1 MGEALVN
8 AFFLKSQRG
17 CAGRGSHKAS
27 IIDGFMEEHGE
38 IAFTEMPCKSHGIIP
53 IFTTENW
60 EGGTY
65 CWFWQGY
72 CYHGA
77 INRIAVTSRE
87 ANDPAYIPLL
97 KENQKEYIYHSEL
110 VLENQRIIMSDHVDI
125 EFQTCYSNF
134 LTIMYETKEEV
145 QRAYEIMKE
154 GSKTIYQLEATPYS
168 SCRVVFVDRF
178 GIRWGIMTEQTER

>member
-1 MGEALVN
+1 MQIVPTLNFGGNCREAIQMYEK
-8 AFFLKSQRG
+8 AFNGKIS
-17 CAGRGSHKAS
+17 CM
-27 IIDGFMEEHGE
+27 I
-38 IAFTEMPCKSHGIIP
+38 
-53 IFTTENW
+53 
-60 EGGTY
+60 TY
-65 CWFWQGY
+65 G
-72 CYHGA
+72 
-77 INRIAVTSRE
+77 E

-110 VLENQRIIMSDHVDI
+110 VLDNQRIIMSDHVDI

-134 LTIMYETKEEV
+134 LTIMYDTKEEV

-168 SCRVVFVDRF
+168 SCRVVFIDKF

>member
-1 MGEALVN
+1 MQIVPTLNFGGNCREAIQMYEK
-8 AFFLKSQRG
+8 AF
-17 CAGRGSHKAS
+17 
-27 IIDGFMEEHGE
+27 HGK
-38 IAFTEMPCKSHGIIP
+38 ISCMI
-53 IFTTENW
+53 
-60 EGGTY
+60 TY
-65 CWFWQGY
+65 G
-72 CYHGA
+72 
-77 INRIAVTSRE
+77 E

-97 KENQKEYIYHSEL
+97 K
-110 VLENQRIIMSDHVDI
+110 ENQRIIMSDHVDI

-134 LTIMYETKEEV
+134 LTIMYDTKEEV